1 MAGYTTMNAFFDES
15 GKFKDHKIISF
26 GGVADYGEQF
36 VPFAREWGQLLT
48 KNGLKDLKAST
59 VFNIAKPLSERNK
72 STGIRKRIQDLLPF
86 VSCIRK
92 HLQVV
97 AGITVDAD
105 AYKKMPSHF
114 FSTYDTD
121 PSFMAFART
130 MLHLVEYT
138 PPGDRISFVCDEDE
152 ATALPFYRLYRRVKK
167 VWPKAR
173 NRMAGISFADDK
185 YLFALQAADLV
196 AGLMRLESGRLWLNT
211 RYRYRPLFK
220 ALTKNPERHER
231 LWAVDIAYGDKTT
244 LLHILNG
251 LEKARKE
258 AVVT

>member
-1 MAGYTTMNAFFDES
+1 MNAFFDES

-26 GGVADYGEQF
+26 GGVADYGERFQ
-36 VPFAREWGQLLT
+36 PFANEWGRLLAM
-48 KNGLKDLKAST
+48 NGLKVLHATT
-59 VFNIAKPLSERNK
+59 VFNIAKPLSDKNK
-72 STGIRKRIQDLLPF
+72 SSGIRKRIQDLLPF

-97 AGITVDAD
+97 AGVTVDAE

-114 FSTYDTD
+114 FKTYSTD

-130 MLHLVEYT
+130 MLHLVDYT
-138 PPGDRISFVCDEDE
+138 PARDKISFICDEDE
-152 ATALPFYRLYRRVKK
+152 ATALHFYHLYRRVKK

-173 NRMAGISFADDK
+173 KMVGISFADDK

-196 AGLMRLESGRLWLNT
+196 AALMRLESGKLWLHT
-211 RYRYRPLFK
+211 PYRYRPLFR

-231 LWAVDIAYGDKTT
+231 LMAVDIAYVDKTK
-244 LLHILNG
+244 LLGVLNG
-251 LEKARKE
+251 LEAARKASE
-258 AVVT
+258 EMNV